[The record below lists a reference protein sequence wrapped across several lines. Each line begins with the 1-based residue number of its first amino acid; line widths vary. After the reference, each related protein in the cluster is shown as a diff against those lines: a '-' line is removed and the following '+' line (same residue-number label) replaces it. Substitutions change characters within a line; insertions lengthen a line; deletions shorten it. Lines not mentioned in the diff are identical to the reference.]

1 MFAYGVCC
9 NNQTSRFTLM
19 SKRSTAENSQMH
31 GGAGLDAELLRLML
45 DGVPIGIWML
55 DAEGSVRFCNRIFC
69 NAVGVAEDR
78 IMGASRY
85 EDVLPPRVAS
95 CFTRADLQCYQ
106 QDKPHVSTLWLPS
119 SGGRERLFELTR
131 VRLSSSEGKLLG
143 LVGLA
148 ADITE
153 HRRTEDKLRLIFK
166 VFENM
171 QEGVSINDDKGDVL
185 HVNAAFSKITGY
197 NRDELVGKNLRILQS
212 GHQSPAFYQSMW
224 QAVESSGH
232 WSGEL
237 WNLRKSGELYAEWL
251 SISAIKNDDGEIAN
265 YVGISSDIT
274 QFKHHEKQLDHIAH
288 YDTLTGLPNRTLLND
303 RLKQAILQATREKN
317 MMAVCYLDLDGFK
330 LVNDTMGHAV
340 GDDVLI
346 KVAHRIQQ
354 TIRGADTVARMGG
367 DEFVVLLLGLERG
380 DECSMALE
388 RLLSVISEPIHVG
401 GKDFVMG
408 ASIGVSI
415 YPLDDEH
422 ADTLLRHADQA
433 MYTAKQA
440 GRNRF
445 HIYDPALD
453 HRARNQQD
461 MLKRIRQGLKENQ
474 FELYYQP
481 KIDLR
486 TRKMV
491 GAEALIRWN
500 HPKLGLLTPARF
512 LPAAE
517 NSEIDIEIGE
527 WVIATAMK
535 QMALWRES
543 GLDLEV
549 SINISAYHLG
559 SSGFAEKLKQQLSRY
574 PAMPAGRLQV
584 EVLESSAFEDIA
596 KVKLII
602 EQCAKLGV
610 GFALDDFGTG
620 YSSLSYLSMLPVNTL
635 KIDRSFVR
643 NLGVNKGD
651 HAIVSGIIALSRAF
665 ELGTVAEGI
674 ETEAHLDALL
684 KLDCQ
689 IGQGYF
695 IACPMQAAALFDWS
709 MAVPARTDNQKNVP
723 ANMHKAI
730 ECLLALP
737 AMPKIAQEILA
748 INLAT
753 EEGDE
758 QLLKLATKDATIL
771 AKIIGLA
778 NSPMFY
784 TSKKVLSIRD
794 ASAVLGIKR
803 IKMIALGIAMNSSL
817 ARKPAGLL
825 NAEKLWQHSMAVA
838 LAMEVIAKAMP
849 RKMRPAEEDIYLVG
863 LLHDIGYLVLD
874 YVDPAMSDRFHARLE
889 AENIPLATLEA
900 EILEVSHAELGALLA
915 ERWGLEPDIV
925 DVMRYHHGASKAAS
939 FQPLIAIA
947 NLAENLLHDFGIMET
962 EPCELDLEQ
971 WRALGIADEK
981 VDEIVAAIIKCAKEV
996 TQAFA

>member
-1 MFAYGVCC
+1 MEYAVHIHLS
-9 NNQTSRFTLM
+9 NRDI
-19 SKRSTAENSQMH
+19 AENIHMSNGTQQ
-31 GGAGLDAELLRLML
+31 DAELLRLIL
-45 DGVPIGIWML
+45 NSATIGIWML
-55 DAEGSVRFCNRIFC
+55 GLDGGIRFGNRFFC

-78 IMGASRY
+78 LIGTAHY
-85 EDVLPPRVAS
+85 ADALPPQVSAS
-95 CFTRADLQCYQ
+95 FTKSDRECYE

-119 SGGRERLFELTR
+119 ADGRGHLFEMTR
-131 VRLSSSEGKLLG
+131 VKLFSAEGNLLG
-143 LVGLA
+143 LIGMA
-148 ADITE
+148 ADIIE

-166 VFENM
+166 VFEHM
-171 QEGVSINDDKGDVL
+171 QEGVSINDENGNVL
-185 HVNAAFSKITGY
+185 HVNAAFSRITGY
-197 NRDELVGKNLRILQS
+197 ARDELVGKNLRILQS
-212 GHQSPAFYQSMW
+212 GHQSAAFYQSMW
-224 QAVESSGH
+224 QSVVSTGH

-251 SISAIKNDDGEIAN
+251 SISAIRNDEGEVAN

-274 QFKHHEKQLDHIAH
+274 QFKQHEKQLDHIAH
-288 YDTLTGLPNRTLLND
+288 YDTLTGLPNRTLFND
-303 RLKQAILQATREKN
+303 RLKQAILQATREQN
-317 MMAVCYLDLDGFK
+317 MMAICYLDLDGFK

-340 GDDVLI
+340 GDSVLV
-346 KVAHRIQQ
+346 KVAQRIQQ
-354 TIRGADTVARMGG
+354 TIRGGDTVARMGG
-367 DEFVVLLLGLERG
+367 DEFVILLLGLERG
-380 DECSMALE
+380 DECSIALE
-388 RLLSVISEPIHVG
+388 RLLAVIAEPIHVG
-401 GKDFVMG
+401 GKDFVLG

-453 HRARNQQD
+453 HRARNQQE
-461 MLKRIRQGLKENQ
+461 MQKRIRQGLKENQ

-481 KIDLR
+481 KVDLY

-500 HPKLGLLTPARF
+500 HPKLGLLTPVRF

-517 NSEIDIEIGE
+517 NSEIDIELGE

-535 QMALWRES
+535 QMALWRET

-559 SSGFAEKLKQQLSRY
+559 SSGFAEKLQQQIARY
-574 PAMPAGRLQV
+574 PEMPAGRLQV
-584 EVLESSAFEDIA
+584 EVLETSAFEDIA
-596 KVKLII
+596 MVKLII
-602 EQCAKLGV
+602 EHCAKLGV

-620 YSSLSYLSMLPVNTL
+620 YSSLSYLSTLPVNTL

-643 NLGVNKGD
+643 NLEANKGD
-651 HAIVSGIIALSRAF
+651 HAIVAGIIALSRAF
-665 ELGTVAEGI
+665 ELKTVAEGI
-674 ETEAHLDALL
+674 ETEAHFDNLL
-684 KLDCQ
+684 RMGCQ

-695 IACPMQAAALFDWS
+695 IARPMQAAALFDWS
-709 MAVPARTDNQKNVP
+709 KQTAPARADNKMDVS

-737 AMPKIAQEILA
+737 AMPKIAQEILT

-753 EEGDE
+753 DEGDE
-758 QLLKLATKDATIL
+758 LLLKLAMKDAAIL
-771 AKIIGLA
+771 ARIISLA

-784 TSKKVLSIRD
+784 KSRKVQSMKD

-817 ARKPAGLL
+817 TRKPAGLL
-825 NAEKLWQHSMAVA
+825 DAESLWQHSMAVA

-849 RKMRPAEEDIYLVG
+849 RKMRPSEETLYLAG

-874 YVDPAMSDRFHARLE
+874 YIDPAKSDLFHARLA
-889 AENIPLATLEA
+889 AETVPVENLEA
-900 EILEVSHAELGALLA
+900 EMLEVNHGELGALLA
-915 ERWGLEPDIV
+915 ERWGLDPDIA
-925 DVMRYHHGASKAAS
+925 DVMRYHQVDGVSKEAPG
-939 FQPLIAIA
+939 QPLIAIA
-947 NLAENLLHDFGIMET
+947 NLAERLLHNFGIKET
-962 EPCELDLEQ
+962 ASREIVSEE

-981 VDEIVAAIIKCAKEV
+981 VDEVVAAVFKCADEV
-996 TQAFA
+996 TQAFG